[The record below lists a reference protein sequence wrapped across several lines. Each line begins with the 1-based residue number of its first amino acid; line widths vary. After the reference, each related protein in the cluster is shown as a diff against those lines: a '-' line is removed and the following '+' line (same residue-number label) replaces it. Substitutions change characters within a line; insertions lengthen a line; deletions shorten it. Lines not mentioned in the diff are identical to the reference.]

1 MSAAAFAMRAYR
13 QVENQGIAGDKLYA
27 LGLDGIL
34 EYLRRAEAALRKPD
48 GKDLPL
54 KGQSLGRAYQLVE
67 HLLAVL
73 PDGMQEGPQLAEQP
87 VAERLER
94 IYTYLLARLA
104 QANIFDDLQ
113 AIEDCRTVVTALR
126 DSWHQGMEQA
136 AA

>member
-1 MSAAAFAMRAYR
+1 MSAAAFATRAYR
-13 QVENQGIAGDKLYA
+13 QVENQGIPADKLYV

-34 EYLRRAEAALRKPD
+34 EYLRRAEAALRQPD

-54 KGQSLGRAYQLVE
+54 KGQALGRAYQLVE

-73 PDGMQEGPQLAEQP
+73 PDGPQLAEQP
-87 VAERLER
+87 VGERLER

-126 DSWHQGMEQA
+126 DSWLQGLEQA

>member
-13 QVENQGIAGDKLYA
+13 QVENQGIPGDKLYV

-34 EYLRRAEAALRKPD
+34 EYLRRAEAALRHPD

-54 KGQSLGRAYQLVE
+54 KGQSLGRAYQLVA

-73 PDGMQEGPQLAEQP
+73 PDGPQLAEQP

-94 IYTYLLARLA
+94 VYTYLLARLA

-113 AIEDCRTVVTALR
+113 AIEDCRTVVTSLR
-126 DSWHQGMEQA
+126 DSWQQGLEQA

>member
-13 QVENQGIAGDKLYA
+13 QVETQGIAGDKLYV

-34 EYLRRAEAALRKPD
+34 EYLRRAETALRHPD

-73 PDGMQEGPQLAEQP
+73 PDGQQLAEQP
-87 VAERLER
+87 VGERLSR
-94 IYTYLLARLA
+94 IYTYLLGRLA

-113 AIEDCRTVVTALR
+113 AIDDCKTVVTALR
-126 DSWHQGMEQA
+126 DSWHQGLEQA

>member
-34 EYLRRAEAALRKPD
+34 EYLRRAEAALRNPD

-73 PDGMQEGPQLAEQP
+73 PDGQQLAEQP
-87 VAERLER
+87 VGERLSR
-94 IYTYLLARLA
+94 IYTYLLGRLA

-113 AIEDCRTVVTALR
+113 AIDDCKTVVTALR
-126 DSWHQGMEQA
+126 DSWHQGLEQA

>member
-13 QVENQGIAGDKLYA
+13 QVETQGVAGDKLYV

-34 EYLRRAEAALRKPD
+34 EYLRRAETALRQPD

-73 PDGMQEGPQLAEQP
+73 PDGQQLAEQP
-87 VAERLER
+87 VGERLSR
-94 IYTYLLARLA
+94 IYTYLLGRLA

-113 AIEDCRTVVTALR
+113 AIDDCKTVVTALR
-126 DSWHQGMEQA
+126 DSWHQGLEQA

>member
-13 QVENQGIAGDKLYA
+13 QVENQGIPADKLYV

-34 EYLRRAEAALRKPD
+34 EYLRRAEVALRHPD

-54 KGQSLGRAYQLVE
+54 KAQALGRAYQLVE

-73 PDGMQEGPQLAEQP
+73 PDGPQLAEQP
-87 VAERLER
+87 VGERLER
-94 IYTYLLARLA
+94 VYTYLLARLA

-113 AIEDCRTVVTALR
+113 AIQDCRTVVTALR
-126 DSWHQGMEQA
+126 DSWRQGLEQA
-136 AA
+136 AD

>member
-13 QVENQGIAGDKLYA
+13 QVETQGVAGDKLYV

-34 EYLRRAEAALRKPD
+34 EYLRRAETALRHPD

-67 HLLAVL
+67 HLLAAL
-73 PDGMQEGPQLAEQP
+73 PDGQQLAEQP
-87 VAERLER
+87 VGERLSR
-94 IYTYLLARLA
+94 IYTYLLGRLA

-113 AIEDCRTVVTALR
+113 AIDDCKTVVTALR
-126 DSWHQGMEQA
+126 DSWHQGLEQA

>member
-13 QVENQGIAGDKLYA
+13 QVENQGVAGDKLYV

-34 EYLRRAEAALRKPD
+34 EYLRRAESALRNPG

-67 HLLAVL
+67 HLLAAL
-73 PDGMQEGPQLAEQP
+73 PDGPDEAKQP
-87 VAERLER
+87 VGERLTR
-94 IYTYLLARLA
+94 IYTYLLGRLA

-113 AIEDCRTVVTALR
+113 AIDDCRTVVTSLR
-126 DSWHQGMEQA
+126 DSMLQGLEQA

>member
-13 QVENQGIAGDKLYA
+13 QVENQGIPADKLYV

-34 EYLRRAEAALRKPD
+34 EYLRRAEAALRQPG

-54 KGQSLGRAYQLVE
+54 KGMALGRAYQLVE

-73 PDGMQEGPQLAEQP
+73 PDGPHLAEQP
-87 VAERLER
+87 VGERLER
-94 IYTYLLARLA
+94 VYTYLLARLA
-104 QANIFDDLQ
+104 HANIFDDLQ
-113 AIEDCRTVVTALR
+113 AIDDCRTVVTALR
-126 DSWHQGMEQA
+126 DSWHQGLEQA

>member
-13 QVENQGIAGDKLYA
+13 QVENQGIAGDRLYA

-34 EYLRRAEAALRKPD
+34 EYLRRAENALRNPN

-54 KGQSLGRAYQLVE
+54 KGQSLGRAYQIVE
-67 HLLAVL
+67 HLLAAL
-73 PDGMQEGPQLAEQP
+73 PDAAQPGEQP
-87 VAERLER
+87 VGERLAR
-94 IYTYLLARLA
+94 IYTYLLERLA

-113 AIEDCRTVVTALR
+113 AIDDCRTVVTALR
-126 DSWHQGMEQA
+126 DSWHRGLEQA